1 MGKGTRNGGIQLD
14 GLVILGGE
22 GLLKEQVAIIARAI
36 DRSSRVRAHGAASCV
51 GGGPK
56 DEGPP
61 KYKAAYANDLASRRP
76 DPSAGIGNIWGGRAF
91 AVILLS
97 PPLSTR
103 EPVGAT
109 ARCNGSIKLKPNR
122 RSKPTPHCSSLR
134 PPRARSYAHTFAHW
148 PRPDPSADRSVH
160 TPHVRLRSISTA
172 QQSIDRSID
181 QSIDRTRP
189 SHSISALRW
198 DVFTFAALALIYY

>member
-14 GLVILGGE
+14 GLFILGGD

-56 DEGPP
+56 DEDPP
-61 KYKAAYANDLASRRP
+61 KYTAAYANDLASRRP
-76 DPSAGIGNIWGGRAF
+76 DPSAGTGNIWGGRAF

-97 PPLSTR
+97 PPLSSR

-134 PPRARSYAHTFAHW
+134 RARAHMHIHSHW
-148 PRPDPSADRSVH
+148 PRPDPSTDRSVRA
-160 TPHVRLRSISTA
+160 PHVRRRSISTA
-172 QQSIDRSID
+172 QQSIDR
-181 QSIDRTRP
+181 SIDRTRP